1 LVRVNLDSKMYNS
14 WVSEPSIKTLKSCFE
29 LLNSADRKKLTVIA
43 LIQIFLGVFDLIG
56 IAIIGVL
63 GALSISGVQSSAPG
77 DRVSQI
83 LDLLHLEGYSLQV
96 QAAFLGS
103 FAAVILVAKTLLSI
117 YFTKK
122 ILNYLSKKSAE
133 VSNTMVNK
141 ILSNHFQS
149 HEIGTVAQT
158 VFAVSNGVDVILL
171 KIVATVLNI
180 VSDASLLVILG
191 VGLLIV
197 DPTTAAASVVL
208 FLATGYILYKFMHVR
223 AQELGAESS
232 SLEIRTN
239 ETLMEIL
246 TTYRDIHVRDRRSYY
261 SNLYSGTRLQLAST
275 NVSINF
281 QPLLSKYVIEAVIV
295 FGALSVAGIQFIMN
309 DAIRAIGALAIFLAA
324 GTRMGPA
331 FIRLQQSAVQI
342 RGSLGS
348 AWPTLRL
355 IQQLRQANIVSL
367 VDSALDTKHL
377 GFQGD
382 LSLKGV
388 SFQYSGAAD
397 VAINNLEL
405 EVPQG
410 TFVAVVGPSGS
421 GKSTLA
427 DLILGVLKPSSGYIE
442 ISSCSPG
449 EAIGKWPGALGYVP
463 QNVPILKGSIF
474 SNVSLGFGDSEDN
487 RELARDALSAA
498 QLESFINS
506 QELGIDTVITEGGL
520 NLSGGQRQR
529 IGIARALFTKPK
541 LLILDEAT
549 SSLDGITENE
559 ISRSISA
566 LKGNI
571 TLVVIAHRLSTIRNA
586 DLVIYL
592 EKGEVISRG
601 TFEEVRS
608 SVPDFESQASFMGL

>member
-1 LVRVNLDSKMYNS
+1 MSQPN
-14 WVSEPSIKTLKSCFE
+14 IKTLKSCFD
-29 LLNSADRKKLTVIA
+29 LLNSADRKKLTLIA

-83 LDLLHLEGYSLQV
+83 LQLLHLQGYSLQV

-103 FAAVILVAKTLLSI
+103 LAAAILVAKTLLSI

-133 VSNTMVNK
+133 VSRTMVDK
-141 ILSNHFQS
+141 ILSNNFQS
-149 HEIGTVAQT
+149 QELGTVAQT

-180 VSDASLLVILG
+180 VSDASLLVVLG

-197 DPTTAAASVVL
+197 DPTTAVASVIL
-208 FLATGYILYKFMHVR
+208 FLTTGYLLYRFMHVR
-223 AQELGAESS
+223 AQELGTESS
-232 SLEIRTN
+232 NLEIKTN

-261 SNLYSGTRLQLAST
+261 SNLYSGTRFQLAAT

-355 IQQLRQANIVSL
+355 IQQLRNVNIVSL
-367 VDSALDTKHL
+367 TDSVLETKHL

-382 LSLKGV
+382 LRLKGV
-388 SFQYSGAAD
+388 SFRYSGAVDA
-397 VAINNLEL
+397 AIKNLDL

-410 TFVAVVGPSGS
+410 TFVAVVGSSGS

-427 DLILGVLKPSSGYIE
+427 DLILGVLVPTSGDIE
-442 ISSCSPG
+442 ISSTSPSS
-449 EAIGKWPGALGYVP
+449 AIQKWPGALGYVP
-463 QNVPILKGSIF
+463 QNVPILKGTVF
-474 SNVSLGFGDSEDN
+474 SNVSLGFGDSDDH
-487 RELARDALSAA
+487 RELAREALSAA
-498 QLESFINS
+498 QLESFVNS
-506 QELGIDTVITEGGL
+506 QELGIDSVVAESGL

-559 ISRSISA
+559 ISRSITA
-566 LKGNI
+566 LKGDI

-586 DLVIYL
+586 DLVVYL
-592 EKGEVISRG
+592 DNGEVISKG
-601 TFEEVRS
+601 TFEEVRA
-608 SVPDFESQASFMGL
+608 SVPNFESQASLMGL

>member
-1 LVRVNLDSKMYNS
+1 LVRINLDSKMYNS
-14 WVSEPSIKTLKSCFE
+14 CVSQPNIKTLKSCFE

-208 FLATGYILYKFMHVR
+208 FLTTGYILYKFMHVR

-367 VDSALDTKHL
+367 VDSVLDTKHL

-382 LSLKGV
+382 LGLKGV

-427 DLILGVLKPSSGYIE
+427 DLILGVLKPSSGCIE

-474 SNVSLGFGDSEDN
+474 SNVSLGFGDSEVN
-487 RELARDALSAA
+487 RELARDALNAA

-608 SVPDFESQASFMGL
+608 SVPDFESQASLMGL

>member
-1 LVRVNLDSKMYNS
+1 
-14 WVSEPSIKTLKSCFE
+14 
-29 LLNSADRKKLTVIA
+29 LNSADRKKLTAIA

-63 GALSISGVQSSAPG
+63 GALSISGVKSSAPG

-83 LDLLHLEGYSLQV
+83 LQLLHLEGYSLQV

-103 FAAVILVAKTLLSI
+103 LAAVILVAKTLLSI

-141 ILSNHFQS
+141 ILSNNFQS
-149 HEIGTVAQT
+149 HELGTVAQT

-180 VSDASLLVILG
+180 VSDASLLVVLG
-191 VGLLIV
+191 LGLLIV

-208 FLATGYILYKFMHVR
+208 FFTTGYLLYKFMHVR
-223 AQELGAESS
+223 AQELGTESS

-261 SNLYSGTRLQLAST
+261 SNLYSATRLKLATT

-355 IQQLRQANIVSL
+355 IQQLQQVNIVSL

-377 GFQGD
+377 GFHGD
-382 LSLKGV
+382 LRLNGV

-397 VAINNLEL
+397 VAIKNLEL

-410 TFVAVVGPSGS
+410 TFVAVVGSSGS

-427 DLILGVLKPSSGYIE
+427 DLILGVLVPTSGDIE
-442 ISSCSPG
+442 ISSCSPSA
-449 EAIGKWPGALGYVP
+449 AIQKWPGALGYVP

-474 SNVSLGFGDSEDN
+474 SNVSLGFVDCEDN
-487 RELARDALSAA
+487 RDLAREALSAA
-498 QLESFINS
+498 QLESFISS
-506 QELGIDTVITEGGL
+506 QELGIDTMITEGGL

-559 ISRSISA
+559 ISRSIAA

-592 EKGEVISRG
+592 EKGEVKSRG
-601 TFEEVRS
+601 SFEEVRA

>member
-1 LVRVNLDSKMYNS
+1 
-14 WVSEPSIKTLKSCFE
+14 VSQPNIKTLKSCFD
-29 LLNSADRKKLTVIA
+29 LLNSADRKKLTLIA

-83 LDLLHLEGYSLQV
+83 LQLLHLQGYSLQV

-103 FAAVILVAKTLLSI
+103 LAAAILVAKTLLSI

-133 VSNTMVNK
+133 VSRTMVDK
-141 ILSNHFQS
+141 ILSNNFQS
-149 HEIGTVAQT
+149 QELGTVAQT

-180 VSDASLLVILG
+180 VSDASLLVVLG

-197 DPTTAAASVVL
+197 DPTTAVASVIL
-208 FLATGYILYKFMHVR
+208 FLTTGYLLYRFMHVR
-223 AQELGAESS
+223 AQELGTESS
-232 SLEIRTN
+232 NLEIKTN

-261 SNLYSGTRLQLAST
+261 SNLYSGTRFQLAAT

-355 IQQLRQANIVSL
+355 IQQLRNVNIVSL
-367 VDSALDTKHL
+367 TDSVLETKHL

-382 LSLKGV
+382 LRLKGV
-388 SFQYSGAAD
+388 SFRYSGAVDA
-397 VAINNLEL
+397 AIKNLDL

-410 TFVAVVGPSGS
+410 TFVAVVGSSGS

-427 DLILGVLKPSSGYIE
+427 DLILGVLVPTSGDIE
-442 ISSCSPG
+442 ISSTSPSS
-449 EAIGKWPGALGYVP
+449 AIQKWPGALGYVP
-463 QNVPILKGSIF
+463 QNVPILKGTVF
-474 SNVSLGFGDSEDN
+474 SNVSLGFGDSDDH
-487 RELARDALSAA
+487 RELAREALSAA
-498 QLESFINS
+498 QLESFVNS
-506 QELGIDTVITEGGL
+506 QELGIDSVVAESGL

-559 ISRSISA
+559 ISRSITA
-566 LKGNI
+566 LKGDI

-586 DLVIYL
+586 DLVVYL
-592 EKGEVISRG
+592 DNGEVISKG
-601 TFEEVRS
+601 TFEEVRA
-608 SVPDFESQASFMGL
+608 SVPNFESQASLMGL